1 MENLKLTHEERRIL
15 KLNGILPQSIAK
27 LVKSKVIRLAFKLG
41 SKISMRESEKCYFIG
56 ITLPKSEN
64 LDLDLFEELKD
75 DCKELERELIKAKSK
90 INSLGELIKSYSE
103 QFENKYSHI
112 DNVEEITELIESIGL
127 MLQDNAN
134 TINGYLELRM
144 NRE

>member
-1 MENLKLTHEERRIL
+1 MDKI
-15 KLNGILPQSIAK
+15 K
-27 LVKSKVIRLAFKLG
+27 FK
-41 SKISMRESEKCYFIG
+41 INSE
-56 ITLPKSEN
+56 
-64 LDLDLFEELKD
+64 DLIEELQE
-75 DCKELERELIKAKSK
+75 DCKELERELVKAKVK
-90 INSLGELIKSYSE
+90 INSLGELIKNYSE

-144 NRE
+144 DRK

>member
-1 MENLKLTHEERRIL
+1 MDKI
-15 KLNGILPQSIAK
+15 K
-27 LVKSKVIRLAFKLG
+27 FK
-41 SKISMRESEKCYFIG
+41 INSE
-56 ITLPKSEN
+56 
-64 LDLDLFEELKD
+64 DLIEELKE
-75 DCKELERELIKAKSK
+75 DCKELERELIKAKVK
-90 INSLGELIKSYSE
+90 INSLGELIKNYSE

>member
-1 MENLKLTHEERRIL
+1 MDKI
-15 KLNGILPQSIAK
+15 K
-27 LVKSKVIRLAFKLG
+27 FK
-41 SKISMRESEKCYFIG
+41 INSE
-56 ITLPKSEN
+56 
-64 LDLDLFEELKD
+64 DLIEELQE
-75 DCKELERELIKAKSK
+75 DCKELERELIKAKVK
-90 INSLGELIKSYSE
+90 INSLGELIKNYSE

-144 NRE
+144 DRK

>member
-1 MENLKLTHEERRIL
+1 MD
-15 KLNGILPQSIAK
+15 
-27 LVKSKVIRLAFKLG
+27 
-41 SKISMRESEKCYFIG
+41 KITFEINSE
-56 ITLPKSEN
+56 
-64 LDLDLFEELKD
+64 DLIEELQE
-75 DCKELERELIKAKSK
+75 DCKELERELVKAKVK

>member
-1 MENLKLTHEERRIL
+1 MDKI
-15 KLNGILPQSIAK
+15 K
-27 LVKSKVIRLAFKLG
+27 FK
-41 SKISMRESEKCYFIG
+41 INSE
-56 ITLPKSEN
+56 
-64 LDLDLFEELKD
+64 DLIEELQE
-75 DCKELERELIKAKSK
+75 DCKELERELVKAKVK
-90 INSLGELIKSYSE
+90 INSLGELIKNYSE

>member
-1 MENLKLTHEERRIL
+1 MDKI
-15 KLNGILPQSIAK
+15 K
-27 LVKSKVIRLAFKLG
+27 FK
-41 SKISMRESEKCYFIG
+41 INSE
-56 ITLPKSEN
+56 
-64 LDLDLFEELKD
+64 DLIEELQE
-75 DCKELERELIKAKSK
+75 DCKELERELIKAKVK
-90 INSLGELIKSYSE
+90 INSLGELIKNYSE

>member
-1 MENLKLTHEERRIL
+1 MDKI
-15 KLNGILPQSIAK
+15 K
-27 LVKSKVIRLAFKLG
+27 FK
-41 SKISMRESEKCYFIG
+41 INSE
-56 ITLPKSEN
+56 
-64 LDLDLFEELKD
+64 DLIEELQE
-75 DCKELERELIKAKSK
+75 DCKELERELIKAKVK
-90 INSLGELIKSYSE
+90 INSLGELIKNYSE

-144 NRE
+144 NRIES

>member
-1 MENLKLTHEERRIL
+1 MDKI
-15 KLNGILPQSIAK
+15 K
-27 LVKSKVIRLAFKLG
+27 FK
-41 SKISMRESEKCYFIG
+41 INSE
-56 ITLPKSEN
+56 
-64 LDLDLFEELKD
+64 DLIEELQE
-75 DCKELERELIKAKSK
+75 DCKELERELVKAKVK
-90 INSLGELIKSYSE
+90 INSLGELIKNYSE

-144 NRE
+144 NR

>member
-1 MENLKLTHEERRIL
+1 MD
-15 KLNGILPQSIAK
+15 
-27 LVKSKVIRLAFKLG
+27 
-41 SKISMRESEKCYFIG
+41 KITFEINSE
-56 ITLPKSEN
+56 
-64 LDLDLFEELKD
+64 DLIEELQE
-75 DCKELERELIKAKSK
+75 DCKELERELVKAKVK
-90 INSLGELIKSYSE
+90 INSLGELIKNYSE

>member
-1 MENLKLTHEERRIL
+1 MD
-15 KLNGILPQSIAK
+15 
-27 LVKSKVIRLAFKLG
+27 
-41 SKISMRESEKCYFIG
+41 KITFEINSE
-56 ITLPKSEN
+56 
-64 LDLDLFEELKD
+64 DLIEELQE
-75 DCKELERELIKAKSK
+75 DCKELERELIKAKVK
-90 INSLGELIKSYSE
+90 INSLGELIKNYSE

>member
-1 MENLKLTHEERRIL
+1 MD
-15 KLNGILPQSIAK
+15 
-27 LVKSKVIRLAFKLG
+27 
-41 SKISMRESEKCYFIG
+41 KITFEINSE
-56 ITLPKSEN
+56 
-64 LDLDLFEELKD
+64 DLIEELQE
-75 DCKELERELIKAKSK
+75 DCKELERELIKAKVK
-90 INSLGELIKSYSE
+90 INSLGELIKNYSE

-144 NRE
+144 NREELRMNRE

>member
-1 MENLKLTHEERRIL
+1 MDKI
-15 KLNGILPQSIAK
+15 K
-27 LVKSKVIRLAFKLG
+27 FK
-41 SKISMRESEKCYFIG
+41 INSE
-56 ITLPKSEN
+56 
-64 LDLDLFEELKD
+64 DLIEELQE
-75 DCKELERELIKAKSK
+75 DCKELERELVKAKVN
-90 INSLGELIKSYSE
+90 INSLGELIKNYSE

>member
-1 MENLKLTHEERRIL
+1 MD
-15 KLNGILPQSIAK
+15 
-27 LVKSKVIRLAFKLG
+27 
-41 SKISMRESEKCYFIG
+41 KITFEINSE
-56 ITLPKSEN
+56 
-64 LDLDLFEELKD
+64 DLIEELQE
-75 DCKELERELIKAKSK
+75 DCKELERELVKAKVK
-90 INSLGELIKSYSE
+90 INSLGEFIKNYSE